1 MTREQLGTLNLAFA
15 LIILAAALGLL
26 AFGSNKTVGIA
37 LLPVAFANL
46 TIGLVNRK
54 KSNG

>member
-1 MTREQLGTLNLAFA
+1 VTREQFGTLNLVFA
-15 LIILAAALGLL
+15 VIILVAALGLL
-26 AFGSNKTVGIA
+26 LFGSNKTVGIA

-46 TIGLVNRK
+46 TIGVVNRK